1 MYFIGKYIRKILYAE
16 LYKVHTT
23 FYDGETKYKNYWHR
37 TSNQALVNG
46 VVNVTGISFMDPDPK
61 NPLHFADSGAE
72 IFSTNPDPGLNI
84 AHLLHLSF
92 LTYPSSPLLSVP
104 TSPTLLTH
112 PSPLVPNPS
121 SLTPFPHPLLP
132 YLSSLPIPKSKEN
145 SKFCKNLDKT
155 VLRFCK
161 FIKMFY

>member
-46 VVNVTGISFMDPDPK
+46 IVNVTGISFMDPDPK

-72 IFSTNPDPGLNI
+72 IFSTDPDPGLNMWRIRMDPSYPLIPI
-84 AHLLHLSF
+84 AMLIRHLD
-92 LTYPSSPLLSVP
+92 VV
-104 TSPTLLTH
+104 
-112 PSPLVPNPS
+112 PSPL
-121 SLTPFPHPLLP
+121 F
-132 YLSSLPIPKSKEN
+132 E
-145 SKFCKNLDKT
+145 
-155 VLRFCK
+155 R
-161 FIKMFY
+161 